1 MKMKNSDKATY
12 REVVKL
18 IEDMRTEI
26 LEEVRGLRNDFN
38 ELEKG
43 RLSNLETKIATI
55 EARIFTGSSIIAFI
69 ISVAIAIVG
78 FIIK

>member
-1 MKMKNSDKATY
+1 MKNSDKATY

-55 EARIFTGSSIIAFI
+55 ETRIFTASSIIAFI
-69 ISVAIAIVG
+69 ISVAIAVIG